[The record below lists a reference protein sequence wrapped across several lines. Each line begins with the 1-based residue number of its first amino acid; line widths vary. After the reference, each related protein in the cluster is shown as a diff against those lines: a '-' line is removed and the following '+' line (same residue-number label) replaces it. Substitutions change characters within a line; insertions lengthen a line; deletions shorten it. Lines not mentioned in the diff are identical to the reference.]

1 MIENSVVCLL
11 ITALLVSCS
20 PKRTDRIR
28 EISEVYTDSTPQ
40 VSASEESA
48 SEIVPV
54 SDSIYMTYQLDQG
67 AVAFSV
73 PQDWELYM
81 DGGAVLA
88 FQNGSSYFQAERFII
103 DGHAGSLQEVISR
116 ECSLLLNDSITDQ
129 SEMVF
134 VENYEG
140 IVSAFSREY
149 AGGKA
154 GSLYIG
160 TFSVRQ
166 QYYVLYYLTRQ
177 GFIEEDYEAFKS
189 IFCKTKVND
198 ELVPLLPAEDDEAEE
213 TAVQEEKD
221 SDNQNLSG
229 SKVRT
234 PGREED
240 IGFSLKDIPEYD
252 HSPYVEVNEGIPFFT
267 EDDMTTETF
276 QDYAP
281 FDDLGRCGRAM
292 ACLGRETMPDKPRG
306 SIGMIR
312 PSGWRISRYKD
323 IDGTYLYNRCHLI
336 GYQLSGQNANEL
348 NLITGTR
355 YMNMTGMEPF
365 ESRTAGYIET
375 TGHHVL
381 YRVTPVFDG
390 DDLVARGV
398 LMEAKS
404 VEDQD
409 LQFCVFCYNVQPGI
423 IIDYSDGSSSGEGYL
438 GSDE

>member
-1 MIENSVVCLL
+1 MIENSMLCLL
-11 ITALLVSCS
+11 ITAVLVSCS
-20 PKRTDRIR
+20 PNRSDRVR
-28 EISEVYTDSTPQ
+28 EISEVYTGSSQ
-40 VSASEESA
+40 EVSASKEDA

-54 SDSIYMTYQLDQG
+54 SDSVYITYLLDQG
-67 AVAFSV
+67 AVAFYV
-73 PQDWELYM
+73 PKNWELYM

-103 DGHAGSLQEVISR
+103 DGHAGSLQDVIIR
-116 ECSLLLNDSITDQ
+116 ECSLLLDDSRSIQ
-129 SEMVF
+129 SEMISI
-134 VENYEG
+134 EKYEG

-177 GFIEEDYEAFKS
+177 GFIEEDYEAFKN
-189 IFCKTKVND
+189 ILGQTRVNK
-198 ELVPLLPAEDDEAEE
+198 ELVPLLPAEDDKSEE
-213 TAVQEEKD
+213 NVVPKERD
-221 SDNQNLSG
+221 SDNQDLSE
-229 SKVRT
+229 SKVKT
-234 PGREED
+234 SGYKED
-240 IGFSLKDIPEYD
+240 IDFSLKDIPKYD
-252 HSPYVEVNEGIPFFT
+252 HSPYVEVNNGIPFFT
-267 EDDMTTETF
+267 EDDMTKESF

-292 ACLGRETMPDKPRG
+292 ACLGPETMPDKPRG

-381 YRVTPVFDG
+381 YRVTPLYVG

-438 GSDE
+438 GSDD